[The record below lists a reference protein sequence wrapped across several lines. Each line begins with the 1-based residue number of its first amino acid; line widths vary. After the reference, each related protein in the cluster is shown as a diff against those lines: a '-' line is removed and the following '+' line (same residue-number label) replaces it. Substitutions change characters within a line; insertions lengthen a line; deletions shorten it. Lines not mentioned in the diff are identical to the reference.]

1 MDTWI
6 VFTFWLLLIAPL
18 RICMYKHR
26 FLFCLGFFF
35 LVFLFSADEFFYN
48 KSAHHGQ
55 KNSNLNLYLKK
66 YNIEKIDPELV
77 TNWKAYSLEYN
88 TNTQLQIIWQTFGN
102 CFVGAFLRL

>member
-1 MDTWI
+1 MARRT
-6 VFTFWLLLIAPL
+6 
-18 RICMYKHR
+18 
-26 FLFCLGFFF
+26 
-35 LVFLFSADEFFYN
+35 
-48 KSAHHGQ
+48 Q
-55 KNSNLNLYLKK
+55 NLYLKK